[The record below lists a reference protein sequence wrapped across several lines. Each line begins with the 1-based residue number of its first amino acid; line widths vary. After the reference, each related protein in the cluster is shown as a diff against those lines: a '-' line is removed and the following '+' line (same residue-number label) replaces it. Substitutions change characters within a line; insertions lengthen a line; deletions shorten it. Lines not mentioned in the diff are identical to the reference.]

1 MDIRGKILQ
10 QLIHVGELLLT
21 NGAEV
26 KRVEETIVR
35 MGRAYGASETDV
47 FAITSSIVVTITFPD
62 GETLTQTKRI
72 RSSGDTD
79 FTKIEELNALSR
91 RCCAQPLSL
100 EELTA

>member
-1 MDIRGKILQ
+1 MDTWGKILQ

-62 GETLTQTKRI
+62 GEMLTQTKRI

-79 FTKIEELNALSR
+79 FTKI
-91 RCCAQPLSL
+91 
-100 EELTA
+100 